1 MSRDLT
7 WIQRDAYHLVSEP
20 PGFTIS
26 RAALDDGVCYIAWR
40 LSMTRTEQSK
50 IIAVR
55 HAEHGGVD
63 TKTAA
68 LDACKQACEDFEA

>member
-1 MSRDLT
+1 MSRELI

-26 RAALDDGVCYIAWR
+26 RATLDDGVCYIAWR

-55 HAEHGGVD
+55 HAECAGVD
-63 TKTAA
+63 TKKIA
-68 LDACKQACEDFEA
+68 LDACKLACQEYKK